1 MIRMSIGLTRLSAL
15 TQEEFLSHWQ
25 VVHAPLVISVSR
37 VLGIRHYTQLIPLN
51 DAEGKSLRSG
61 PEFDGIAQVDF
72 ESIEAVTRGHR
83 SEEARGALRQLAFDE
98 ATFIDTAKSVRWWS
112 RIVRIL

>member
-1 MIRMSIGLTRLSAL
+1 MIRLSIGLTRLPAL

-37 VLGIRHYTQLIPLN
+37 VLGIRHYTQLVPLN
-51 DAEGKSLRSG
+51 GGEGKSLPSG
-61 PEFDGIAQVDF
+61 PELDGVAQIDFD
-72 ESIEAVTRGHR
+72 SIEIVTSGHR
-83 SEEARGALRQLAFDE
+83 SEEARAALRQVALDE

-112 RIVRIL
+112 RSVKIL